1 MNDERVVALSARRAA
16 AHLVDLFARDREL
29 PEALN
34 DANGRLREADEQL
47 AAGPFGRGAADDL
60 ARP

>member
-16 AHLVDLFARDREL
+16 RLADLFARDRAL
-29 PEALN
+29 PAALD
-34 DANGRLREADEQL
+34 DAGGRLREANEQL

>member
-16 AHLVDLFARDREL
+16 RLADLFARDRAL
-29 PEALN
+29 PAALD
-34 DANGRLREADEQL
+34 DAGGRLREANEP
-47 AAGPFGRGAADDL
+47 ASPFGRGIVDDL